1 MARLRVEKLQEA
13 IKQELSKILL
23 QDIKDPRIKFVTV
36 TGVELTDDI
45 SQAKVYVSLYGTEK
59 DQEEAWQGLNKAVG
73 YMRTEIAKRIRLRF
87 APALIF
93 AKDTSMEYSA
103 HIEEL
108 LRKIKQEEPRMSKNC
123 TLEEIAGLLLK
134 NESFVLCPHVKP

>member
-59 DQEEAWQGLNKAVG
+59 DQ
-73 YMRTEIAKRIRLRF
+73 
-87 APALIF
+87 
-93 AKDTSMEYSA
+93 
-103 HIEEL
+103 
-108 LRKIKQEEPRMSKNC
+108 
-123 TLEEIAGLLLK
+123 
-134 NESFVLCPHVKP
+134 

>member
-45 SQAKVYVSLYGTEK
+45 SLAKVYVSLYGTEK
-59 DQEEAWQGLNKAVG
+59 DTLICKSSKHNSSNSVAWWN
-73 YMRTEIAKRIRLRF
+73 RF
-87 APALIF
+87 
-93 AKDTSMEYSA
+93 
-103 HIEEL
+103 
-108 LRKIKQEEPRMSKNC
+108 
-123 TLEEIAGLLLK
+123 
-134 NESFVLCPHVKP
+134 CP

>member
-59 DQEEAWQGLNKAVG
+59 DQEEAWQRLNKAVG

-108 LRKIKQEEPRMSKNC
+108 LRKIKQEE
-123 TLEEIAGLLLK
+123 T
-134 NESFVLCPHVKP
+134 PHE

>member
-1 MARLRVEKLQEA
+1 MKNYR
-13 IKQELSKILL
+13 KQLSRSSAKFCC

-45 SQAKVYVSLYGTEK
+45 SLAKVYVSLYGSEK

-108 LRKIKQEEPRMSKNC
+108 LRKIKQEE
-123 TLEEIAGLLLK
+123 T
-134 NESFVLCPHVKP
+134 PHE

>member
-73 YMRTEIAKRIRLRF
+73 YMRTVIA
-87 APALIF
+87 
-93 AKDTSMEYSA
+93 
-103 HIEEL
+103 
-108 LRKIKQEEPRMSKNC
+108 
-123 TLEEIAGLLLK
+123 
-134 NESFVLCPHVKP
+134 

>member
-45 SQAKVYVSLYGTEK
+45 SLAKVYVSLYGTEK
-59 DQEEAWQGLNKAVG
+59 YQEEAWQGLNKAVG

-87 APALIF
+87 APALI
-93 AKDTSMEYSA
+93 
-103 HIEEL
+103 L
-108 LRKIKQEEPRMSKNC
+108 PRILPWNTARILKNC
-123 TLEEIAGLLLK
+123 
-134 NESFVLCPHVKP
+134 

>member
-1 MARLRVEKLQEA
+1 MKNYR
-13 IKQELSKILL
+13 KQLSRNSAKFCL

-73 YMRTEIAKRIRLRF
+73 YMRTEIAK
-87 APALIF
+87 
-93 AKDTSMEYSA
+93 
-103 HIEEL
+103 
-108 LRKIKQEEPRMSKNC
+108 
-123 TLEEIAGLLLK
+123 
-134 NESFVLCPHVKP
+134 ESGCVLHRH

>member
-45 SQAKVYVSLYGTEK
+45 SLAKVYVSLYGTEK
-59 DQEEAWQGLNKAVG
+59 EQEEALYAYGNCQKNQAAFCTGTDFCQGYFHGIQRA
-73 YMRTEIAKRIRLRF
+73 Y
-87 APALIF
+87 
-93 AKDTSMEYSA
+93 
-103 HIEEL
+103 
-108 LRKIKQEEPRMSKNC
+108 
-123 TLEEIAGLLLK
+123 
-134 NESFVLCPHVKP
+134 

>member
-1 MARLRVEKLQEA
+1 MKNYR
-13 IKQELSKILL
+13 KQLSKELSKILL

-73 YMRTEIAKRIRLRF
+73 ICV
-87 APALIF
+87 
-93 AKDTSMEYSA
+93 
-103 HIEEL
+103 
-108 LRKIKQEEPRMSKNC
+108 RKLPK
-123 TLEEIAGLLLK
+123 
-134 NESFVLCPHVKP
+134 ESGCVLHRH

>member
-45 SQAKVYVSLYGTEK
+45 SLAKVYVSLYGTEK

-73 YMRTEIAKRIRLRF
+73 
-87 APALIF
+87 
-93 AKDTSMEYSA
+93 
-103 HIEEL
+103 
-108 LRKIKQEEPRMSKNC
+108 
-123 TLEEIAGLLLK
+123 
-134 NESFVLCPHVKP
+134 

>member
-45 SQAKVYVSLYGTEK
+45 SKAKVYVSLYGTEK

-87 APALIF
+87 APVLIF

-108 LRKIKQEEPRMSKNC
+108 LRKIKQEE
-123 TLEEIAGLLLK
+123 T
-134 NESFVLCPHVKP
+134 PHE

>member
-45 SQAKVYVSLYGTEK
+45 SLAKVYVSLYGTEK

-73 YMRTEIAKRIRLRF
+73 YMRTDTAKRIRLRS

-93 AKDTSMEYSA
+93 AKDTSMDYSA

-108 LRKIKQEEPRMSKNC
+108 LRKIKQEE
-123 TLEEIAGLLLK
+123 T
-134 NESFVLCPHVKP
+134 PHE

>member
-1 MARLRVEKLQEA
+1 MKFIPWKKLPLTDRLLVMARLRVEKLQEA

-45 SQAKVYVSLYGTEK
+45 SLAKVYVSLYERKK

-73 YMRTEIAKRIRLRF
+73 LYAYGNCQKIR
-87 APALIF
+87 
-93 AKDTSMEYSA
+93 
-103 HIEEL
+103 
-108 LRKIKQEEPRMSKNC
+108 
-123 TLEEIAGLLLK
+123 AG
-134 NESFVLCPHVKP
+134 VLHRH

>member
-59 DQEEAWQGLNKAVG
+59 DQEEAWTGA
-73 YMRTEIAKRIRLRF
+73 
-87 APALIF
+87 
-93 AKDTSMEYSA
+93 
-103 HIEEL
+103 
-108 LRKIKQEEPRMSKNC
+108 
-123 TLEEIAGLLLK
+123 
-134 NESFVLCPHVKP
+134 

>member
-36 TGVELTDDI
+36 TGVELTDI

-108 LRKIKQEEPRMSKNC
+108 LRKIKQEE
-123 TLEEIAGLLLK
+123 T
-134 NESFVLCPHVKP
+134 PHE

>member
-45 SQAKVYVSLYGTEK
+45 SLAKVYVSLYGTEK

-108 LRKIKQEEPRMSKNC
+108 RKIKQEE
-123 TLEEIAGLLLK
+123 T
-134 NESFVLCPHVKP
+134 PHE

>member
-36 TGVELTDDI
+36 TDDI

-108 LRKIKQEEPRMSKNC
+108 LRKIKQEE
-123 TLEEIAGLLLK
+123 T
-134 NESFVLCPHVKP
+134 PHE

>member
-45 SQAKVYVSLYGTEK
+45 SLAKVYVSLYGTEK

-93 AKDTSMEYSA
+93 AKDTSMEYSFMCRA
-103 HIEEL
+103 
-108 LRKIKQEEPRMSKNC
+108 KYN
-123 TLEEIAGLLLK
+123 
-134 NESFVLCPHVKP
+134 LCFSTKLQPVYRSPYQRYCCQRTRIFII

>member
-23 QDIKDPRIKFVTV
+23 QDIKDTSIKFVTV
-36 TGVELTDDI
+36 TGVGLTGAI
-45 SQAKVYVSLYGTEK
+45 NKAKVAVSLYGTEQDK
-59 DQEEAWQGLNKAVG
+59 VEACQGLNEAVR
-73 YMRTEIAKRIRLRF
+73 YMRTAISKSIRLRF
-87 APALIF
+87 ATALIF

-108 LRKIKQEEPRMSKNC
+108 LRKIKQEE
-123 TLEEIAGLLLK
+123 T
-134 NESFVLCPHVKP
+134 PHE

>member
-45 SQAKVYVSLYGTEK
+45 SLAKVYVSLYGT
-59 DQEEAWQGLNKAVG
+59 
-73 YMRTEIAKRIRLRF
+73 
-87 APALIF
+87 
-93 AKDTSMEYSA
+93 
-103 HIEEL
+103 
-108 LRKIKQEEPRMSKNC
+108 
-123 TLEEIAGLLLK
+123 
-134 NESFVLCPHVKP
+134 

>member
-45 SQAKVYVSLYGTEK
+45 SLAKVYVSLYGTEK
-59 DQEEAWQGLNKAVG
+59 DQEEAWQGLN
-73 YMRTEIAKRIRLRF
+73 LS
-87 APALIF
+87 LI
-93 AKDTSMEYSA
+93 
-103 HIEEL
+103 HI
-108 LRKIKQEEPRMSKNC
+108 
-123 TLEEIAGLLLK
+123 
-134 NESFVLCPHVKP
+134 